1 MDGFLSIYFQDIQFA
16 GYYEHTRFFSRVA
29 TDETLTQIEEMGER
43 KKELLILFISDKSSK
58 MAILQMKQRG
68 ALTALVIFT
77 LHHI

>member
-1 MDGFLSIYFQDIQFA
+1 MSTHD
-16 GYYEHTRFFSRVA
+16 FFSRVA

-58 MAILQMKQRG
+58 MAILQKKQRG